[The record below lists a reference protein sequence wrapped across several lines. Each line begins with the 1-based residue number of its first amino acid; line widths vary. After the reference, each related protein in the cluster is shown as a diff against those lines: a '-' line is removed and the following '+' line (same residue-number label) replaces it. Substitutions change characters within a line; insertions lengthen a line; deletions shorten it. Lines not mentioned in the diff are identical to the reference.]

1 MDLMC
6 HGRGAYA
13 GKSIILSGCHVP
25 SLQLLNGFGNYAHR
39 QEGATPPPSP
49 SPINVS
55 QWKGIDFSLL
65 SESNGGLLYC
75 EGISLKRH

>member
-13 GKSIILSGCHVP
+13 GKSMILSGCHVP

-39 QEGATPPPSP
+39 TTPTPTPHPP
-49 SPINVS
+49 
-55 QWKGIDFSLL
+55 
-65 SESNGGLLYC
+65 
-75 EGISLKRH
+75 